1 MKYTTSARNCQTW
14 ELKIHSPHFFIRQI
28 KHRGWRDQWKVNT
41 KEGCYTRVQIC
52 FPFTAS
58 EHSRENVC
66 SVSPALI
73 SVIPTASSEGRKTIL
88 SIHGVDFLLPQCSG
102 RSCRPSG
109 RSEPANLI
117 FQSAHLTP
125 LLQPPSLHPR
135 TQTEK
140 ISFSFLFL
148 FFLSV
153 EALRGI
159 VSVFL
164 TRDP

>member
-1 MKYTTSARNCQTW
+1 MKYTTSVRNCQTR
-14 ELKIHSPHFFIRQI
+14 ELKIHSPQVFIRQI
-28 KHRGWRDQWKVNT
+28 KHSGWGDPWKVNT

-58 EHSRENVC
+58 ECSGENVC
-66 SVSPALI
+66 SVSPALV
-73 SVIPTASSEGRKTIL
+73 SVIPTASSEGRKTVL
-88 SIHGVDFLLPQCSG
+88 SIHGVDFLLPPCSS

-135 TQTEK
+135 TQTQEMSFSFS
-140 ISFSFLFL
+140 SFSFLVWRL
-148 FFLSV
+148 
-153 EALRGI
+153 
-159 VSVFL
+159 
-164 TRDP
+164 